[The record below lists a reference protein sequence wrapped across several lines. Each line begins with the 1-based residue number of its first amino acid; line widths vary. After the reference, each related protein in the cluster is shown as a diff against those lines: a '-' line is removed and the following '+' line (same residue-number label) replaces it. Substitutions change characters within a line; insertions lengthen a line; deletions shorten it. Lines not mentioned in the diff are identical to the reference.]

1 MLADFQIEIQ
11 NTNYEQFLE
20 NIDIHPEC
28 IKNILVSLWQNKFDN
43 IKREFIDFL
52 EVNLICAELIVL
64 KKYDNYQDHV
74 KQEAIKFIIYR
85 FSVLDRFIY

>member
-20 NIDIHPEC
+20 NIDIHPEH
-28 IKNILVSLWQNKFDN
+28 IKNILVSLWQKKFDN

-52 EVNLICAELIVL
+52 EVNLICAELVAS